1 MIIAIMQPYFFPY
14 IGYFQ
19 LMHAVDVFVFYDD
32 VQFIKNGWINRN
44 RILVGDRPS
53 WLTLP
58 VKRDGH
64 HTDRINQRRYAL
76 DEGVESVRAKLRSS
90 YSHACGFEETYT
102 FVDSVLHFPS
112 ANVALFNVN
121 LLRCTA
127 RSLGLDCRFATSSEV
142 AGSEGLHGEAR
153 VIKLCRTLGA
163 HQYINAIGGLGLYD
177 PQHFAEAGLG
187 LSFLRTSVPPQPLRD
202 GPAHLSIL
210 DGMFRESPARIVD
223 KLDRYELIP
232 G

>member
-1 MIIAIMQPYFFPY
+1 MQPYFFPY

-19 LMHAVDVFVFYDD
+19 LMHAVDTFVFYDD

-64 HTDRINQRRYAL
+64 HTDCINHRRYAL
-76 DEGVESVRAKLRSS
+76 DEGVESVRGKLHSC
-90 YSHACGFEETYT
+90 YSRARGFEETYP
-102 FVDSVLHFPS
+102 FVDGLLGFSS
-112 ANVALFNVN
+112 ANVALFNAN
-121 LLRCTA
+121 LLRHTA
-127 RSLGLDCRFATSSEV
+127 QSLGLDCCFATSSEV
-142 AGSEGLHGEAR
+142 AKSAGLHGEAK
-153 VIKLCRTLGA
+153 VIELCRTLGA
-163 HQYINAIGGLGLYD
+163 DHYINAIGGLGLYD
-177 PQHFAEAGLG
+177 PRRFAEAGLR
-187 LSFLRTSVPPQPLRD
+187 LSFLRTSVPPELLRD

-210 DGMFRESPARIVD
+210 DGMFRESRARTVD